1 MTGRGLQEVTEKL
14 LDERSL
20 ATLVAIWE
28 GGTVIRPLPRS
39 GSILIGRDPSCDL
52 VIEHKSISRKHA
64 TIHLGDPLFV
74 EDMGSSNKTKVGGI
88 AIAAGN
94 RVQIKWRDPVDV
106 GGAIVVLRPPDALDG
121 EASSS
126 LGAMSRMEM
135 ARLIELVAKTE
146 MSVLLLGE
154 TGVGKGHAA
163 HRIHATSKRA
173 AGPWLH
179 LNCAALPENL
189 LEAEL
194 FGYERGAFTGAT
206 QAKAGLLESA
216 SGGTVFL
223 DEVGELPPSV
233 QAKLLI
239 ALEHRQVMPLG
250 SVKSRPIDVRFV
262 AATNAAVGESATE
275 AREKLRRDLYYRLA
289 GMPIVVPPLRERKGE
304 IAGLVGQFLTDGC
317 RRLGRAEPILT
328 ARSLETLCAYR
339 WPGNIRELAAV
350 IERALLF
357 ARDTLEPEHLGLPVA
372 SAQPARSPAE
382 EALHPWEAS
391 QVSRQ
396 SAAGEER
403 RLSEDLREV
412 EKRRIVEALERCSG
426 NQSKAAALLGI
437 ARGTLISRMNEFGLP
452 RPRK

>member
-1 MTGRGLQEVTEKL
+1 MAGRGLQEVTEKL
-14 LDERSL
+14 LDEKSL
-20 ATLVAIWE
+20 PTLVAIWD
-28 GGTVIRPLPRS
+28 GGTLIRPLPRA
-39 GSILIGRDPSCDL
+39 GTILVGRDPSCDV

-74 EDMGSSNKTKVGGI
+74 EDMGSSNKTKVGGV

-94 RVQIKWRDPVDV
+94 RVQIKWRDPIEV
-106 GGAIVVLRPPDALDG
+106 GGAIVVLRPPSTLDG
-121 EASSS
+121 DASSS
-126 LGAMSRMEM
+126 LGVMSRLEM
-135 ARLIELVAKTE
+135 TRLIDLVAKTE

-163 HRIHATSKRA
+163 QQIHAKSKRA

-194 FGYERGAFTGAT
+194 FGYERGAFTGAA
-206 QAKAGLLESA
+206 QAKEGLLETA

-223 DEVGELPPSV
+223 DEVGELPPNV

-239 ALEHRQVMPLG
+239 ALEHRQVMRLG
-250 SVKSRPIDVRFV
+250 SVKPRPIDVRFV
-262 AATNAAVGESATE
+262 AATNAAVGEGTAE

-289 GMPIVVPPLRERKGE
+289 GMPIVVPPLRERRGE
-304 IAGLVGQFLTDGC
+304 IAGLVGHFLTIGC
-317 RRLGRAEPILT
+317 QRLGRPEPILT
-328 ARSLETLCAYR
+328 ARALEALSAYA

-357 ARDTLEPEHLGLPVA
+357 AKDTLEPEHLGLPVA
-372 SAQPARSPAE
+372 EPPSMRQPAEPE
-382 EALHPWEAS
+382 
-391 QVSRQ
+391 QVSDALRQ
-396 SAAGEER
+396 PSGDAR
-403 RLSEDLREV
+403 PLSEDLRDV

-426 NQSKAAALLGI
+426 NQSRAAALLGI